1 MVSSIGGASTAQ
13 AIQPTRVNTEKETE
27 QEARIDAPA
36 PEVTQEAPA
45 ATQGAESAAA
55 IRLGDRLGADLDTAR
70 VQRAVEES
78 GAATSPVATEA
89 TEETEAAEVTAQAGA
104 QPPAGGAAPSGGA
117 GGAASSSSGSTDSDY
132 IAEADTNADKTVSDE
147 ERAVY
152 EAKLR
157 EQAQEKAVNTD
168 QAMDQTE
175 SVRAAYGQADEPAP
189 ALDMT
194 A

>member
-1 MVSSIGGASTAQ
+1 MVSSIGGASAAQ

-27 QEARIDAPA
+27 QETRVDAPA
-36 PEVTQEAPA
+36 PDLTQDAPV
-45 ATQGAESAAA
+45 ATQSAESAAA
-55 IRLGDRLGADLDTAR
+55 IRLGDQLGADLDTAR

-78 GAATSPVATEA
+78 GATRSTTTTEATEA
-89 TEETEAAEVTAQAGA
+89 TDATDATAQAGA
-104 QPPAGGAAPSGGA
+104 QPPAGGAAPTGGA
-117 GGAASSSSGSTDSDY
+117 GGAASSSSASTDSDY

-157 EQAQEKAVNTD
+157 EQAEEKAVNTD
-168 QAMDQTE
+168 QSMDQTE
-175 SVRAAYGQADEPAP
+175 SVRAAYGQADEAAP
-189 ALDMT
+189 ALDMS